1 MVHYG
6 RLCSGKFSPAHVDRN
21 NGDYSKNL
29 FESIYKHWEGVK
41 QSFQLKRLRKFLS
54 VNELKDFIL
63 KSLSKKLEAAFFNYI
78 NWIEP
83 VFTVMWYSLSRAM
96 TY

>member
-1 MVHYG
+1 MVDSVVG
-6 RLCSGKFSPAHVDRN
+6 SSVLLMLIGIM
-21 NGDYSKNL
+21 
-29 FESIYKHWEGVK
+29 ETIYKIYLKVFINIEKGVK

-63 KSLSKKLEAAFFNYI
+63 KSLSKKLEAASFNYI

>member
-1 MVHYG
+1 MLIG
-6 RLCSGKFSPAHVDRN
+6 IMETTK
-21 NGDYSKNL
+21 K
-29 FESIYKHWEGVK
+29 IYLKVFINIEKGVK

-63 KSLSKKLEAAFFNYI
+63 KSLSKKLEAASFNYI